1 MNDEKVAII
10 DYHMSNLYSVKN
22 ACEHSGVSAMTTSD
36 KKQIMD
42 AGAVILPGVG
52 AFSDAI
58 NNLKKLDLISPI
70 KDFVN
75 SGRPF
80 MGICLGMQLLFSE
93 SEEFGQT
100 KGLALIPG
108 KVVRFGA
115 GTDIKIP
122 HVGWSPINKPKSGL
136 DRWENSPLRDV
147 QENDYMYFVHS
158 FYVAPENNKDVLSV
172 TPYGGSEFCSSV
184 LRNNIFATQFH
195 PEKSAEKGVKI
206 YSEWLNAVK
215 DVKGERT

>member
-1 MNDEKVAII
+1 MSDVKVVII

-22 ACEHSGVSAMTTSD
+22 ACERTGVSAVAADD
-36 KKQIMD
+36 KNKIMNAD
-42 AGAVILPGVG
+42 AVILPGVG

-108 KVVRFGA
+108 RVVRFDA
-115 GTDIKIP
+115 NKNIKVP
-122 HVGWSPINKPKSGL
+122 HVGWSPINRPKSGL
-136 DRWENSPLRDV
+136 GKWMDSPLRDV
-147 QENDYMYFVHS
+147 QENEYMYFVHS
-158 FYVAPENNKDVLSV
+158 FYAVPENNKNVLSV
-172 TPYGGSEFCSSV
+172 TPYGESEFCSSV
-184 LRNNIFATQFH
+184 LSGNIFATQFH

-206 YSEWLNAVK
+206 YSEWLNAVR
-215 DVKGERT
+215 DVKGERN